1 MAISLKDRARI
12 KELAAELSQIVGGAR
27 RSDGSHK
34 TFDEIESEAI
44 EMTDLLAAEVMEQAV
59 DAEPPEACRCPSC
72 EGVGKLVDR
81 DRQPIV
87 LETDRGEVDWMTTE
101 YFCRRC
107 RRSFF
112 PSAG

>member
-12 KELAAELSQIVGGAR
+12 KELAAELSQIVGGPR
-27 RSDGSHK
+27 RADGSHK

-44 EMTDLLAAEVMEQAV
+44 EMTDLLATELMEQAA
-59 DAEPPEACRCPSC
+59 DSEPPEACRCPRC
-72 EGVGKLVDR
+72 DAVGKLVDR
-81 DRQPIV
+81 DREPII
-87 LETDRGEVDWMTTE
+87 LETDRGEVGWMTTE

-112 PSAG
+112 PSAC

>member
-27 RSDGSHK
+27 RADGSHK

-44 EMTDLLAAEVMEQAV
+44 EMTDLLATELMEQAA
-59 DAEPPEACRCPSC
+59 DSEPPEACRCPRC
-72 EGVGKLVDR
+72 DAVGKLVDR
-81 DRQPIV
+81 DREPII
-87 LETDRGEVDWMTTE
+87 LETDRGEVGWMTTE

-112 PSAG
+112 PSAC

>member
-12 KELAAELSQIVGGAR
+12 KKLATELSQIVGGAHR
-27 RSDGSHK
+27 ADGSHK

-44 EMTDLLAAEVMEQAV
+44 EMSDLLAAELMEQAV
-59 DAEPPEACRCPSC
+59 DAEPPEACRCRSC
-72 EGVGKLVDR
+72 NAVGKLVDR
-81 DRQPIV
+81 DREPIV
-87 LETDRGEVDWMTTE
+87 LETDRGEVGWMTTE